1 MQRIGIAIVA
11 GVSVLGTSHAGAQN
25 LLSNAGFEAAVNYDG
40 NSSGNWAAFFGGAEF
55 QMVESIVPV
64 FELPPID
71 GTNVLQIGTFNTP
84 DTFAG
89 VVQQVGVE
97 AGMEYEFSIFAREI
111 VQNGINAEFR
121 IEWVDAGGVVI
132 GDQFALNTPIQDLLT
147 GDFQAFS
154 VSAEA
159 PTGAVAANAVIAI
172 ATFGTAAPFEG
183 FIQIDGTS
191 FTKVPAPASLALL
204 GMGAMASVRRRR

>member
-11 GVSVLGTSHAGAQN
+11 SVSVLGTSLATAQN
-25 LLSNAGFEAAVNYDG
+25 LLMNAGFEAAVNYDG
-40 NSSGNWAAFFGGAEF
+40 NSVGNWSAFFGGADF

-64 FELPPID
+64 DPPID

-89 VVQQVGVE
+89 VVQNVGVD

-111 VQNGINAEFR
+111 IQNGINAEFR
-121 IEWVDAGGVVI
+121 IEWVDAGGAII

-147 GDFQAFS
+147 ADFQEFS
-154 VSAEA
+154 IVAEA
-159 PTGAVAANAVIAI
+159 PTGAVSANAVIAV
-172 ATFGTAAPFEG
+172 ATFGTASPWEG
-183 FIQIDGTS
+183 FIQVDGTS
-191 FTKVPAPASLALL
+191 FTKIPAPASLALL
-204 GMGAMASVRRRR
+204 GMGAMVGARRRR